1 MLNFSISYL
10 GLIDATEKEVN
21 FMVKFNNLCKCKLIP
36 IATTTLVQTMT
47 THGANQ
53 KDMY

>member
-1 MLNFSISYL
+1 MLSFSIWYL
-10 GLIDATEKEVN
+10 GLIDAAGKEGN
-21 FMVKFNNLCKCKLIP
+21 FMVKFNNLCECKLIP
-36 IATTTLVQTMT
+36 ITTTTSVQTMT